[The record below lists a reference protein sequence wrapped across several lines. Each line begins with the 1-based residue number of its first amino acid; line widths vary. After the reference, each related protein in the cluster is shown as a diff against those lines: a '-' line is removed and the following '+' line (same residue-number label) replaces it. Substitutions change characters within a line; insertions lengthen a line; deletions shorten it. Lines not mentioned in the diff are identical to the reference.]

1 MDEMKEI
8 KADIK
13 ELDDR
18 LTDVEKVQAVMIEH
32 NNNRDELIARNV
44 EVLDGLRETMQNTN
58 TVMTTLSA
66 DVNRQSAKIDS
77 LETKINTVQEERNIN
92 IVKWLRDNWYTIVLA
107 GGLIYEVA
115 KDLI

>member
-1 MDEMKEI
+1 MDELKEV

-18 LTDVEKVQAVMIEH
+18 LTDVEKTQAVMIEH
-32 NNNRDELIARNV
+32 NNSRDELIAKNV

-58 TVMTTLSA
+58 LVMTTLSA
-66 DVNRQSAKIDS
+66 DVNRQSAKIDN
-77 LETKINTVQEERNIN
+77 LENKINTVQEERNIN
-92 IVKWLRDNWYTIVLA
+92 IVKWLRDNWYTIVLG
-107 GGLIYEVA
+107 GGLLYEVV